1 MKKLFSLLL
10 ILVGFGAN
18 TQSAEK
24 LEITQQDLV
33 LFLAILVAVFAVV
46 VFVYFLYMVNLLK
59 RLMFK
64 DEREEAERKAFES
77 QNFWAQLFQMKPL
90 GFEKQFAH
98 DIDGITE
105 MDNPTPP
112 WFMFLFYTTIGFGLI
127 YLVYYHILGDGDI
140 QLGEYKKEVV
150 MAEAQYEEYVKKTA
164 GLINESNVTA
174 LKDEKTLAQGKEL
187 YTANCVACHGTM
199 GEGKVGPNLTD
210 EYWIH
215 GGQVKEIF
223 KLITE
228 GAPEKGMIA
237 WKKQMNPLQ
246 IQQLTSY
253 IVTLQGT
260 NPPNP
265 KEPQGE
271 KASAGGESVQKAE
284 AGI

>member
-1 MKKLFSLLL
+1 MKKRFSLVL
-10 ILVGFGAN
+10 ILAGVGAHA
-18 TQSAEK
+18 QSSQK

-33 LFLAILVAVFAVV
+33 VFLAILVALFAVV

-64 DEREEAERKAFES
+64 DEHEEAERKAFES
-77 QNFWAQLFQMKPL
+77 QGFWAQLFQMKPM

-105 MDNPTPP
+105 LDNPTPP
-112 WFMFLFYTTIGFGLI
+112 WFMFLFYSTVGFGLI
-127 YLVYYHILGDGDI
+127 YMVYYHILGDGNI
-140 QLGEYKKEVV
+140 QLGEYRKEVV

-174 LKDEKTLAQGKEL
+174 LNDEKTIALGKEL
-187 YTANCVACHGTM
+187 FDANCVACHGSL

-215 GGQVKEIF
+215 GGQVKDIF

-228 GAPEKGMIA
+228 GVPEKGMIA

-271 KASAGGESVQKAE
+271 KASGAGETVEKAE